1 MSEDS
6 LKNKAVSGAMWR
18 MFEIIVCQV
27 VAFGIG
33 IILARLLSP
42 EDYGAVGMLAI
53 FFAVANCF
61 KDCGFG
67 TALVQNKNRSEE
79 DYSTAFIF
87 NVASSLAIYFI
98 FFITAPLI
106 AAFYDMPI
114 LTDITR
120 VSALSFIL
128 SGLTGVQYAKLNI
141 DMNFKFR
148 SQMSILGQ
156 VLSGITGLTLA
167 YMGFG
172 VWALVLQG
180 LIAGVITG
188 IVLWLNSGW
197 KPKLLFSTA
206 AFKRLWKFG
215 ANMLGS
221 GIINT
226 VYNNLYTL
234 VIGKCYDPASVGMY
248 NRANGYASLPST
260 VIMDMSLGVNFPIL
274 AQLQDDRD
282 RLLSAYERLLK
293 VPIYVLYPLL
303 IGLVVLAEPLIQVMI
318 GEKWLPCVP
327 YLQILCGGYMFY
339 PLNGLNVNLLMVKGR
354 PDLVLK
360 LDYIKKPIGILML
373 VAAIPFGINWMMVGK
388 ALYSLIVYS
397 MNCYYTDKILDY
409 GFLKQIK
416 VLIPIIINSLVMG
429 AAVFL
434 VILFLE
440 SNVLKLAIGIPVGVI
455 AYTSVGWIRRDE
467 ALFEIINIIKSKIHK

>member
-1 MSEDS
+1 
-6 LKNKAVSGAMWR
+6 MWR
-18 MFEIIVCQV
+18 MFEMIICQV

-33 IILARLLSP
+33 IVLARLLSP

-67 TALVQNKNRSEE
+67 TALVQNKNRTEE

-87 NVASSLAIYFI
+87 NVASSLVIYLI
-98 FFITAPLI
+98 FFFIAPLI

-128 SGLTGVQYAKLNI
+128 SGLTGIQYAKLNI

-156 VLSGITGLTLA
+156 VLSGVTGLTLA

-188 IVLWLNSGW
+188 IVLWMSSSW
-197 KPKLLFSTA
+197 KPKLLFSTV

-234 VIGKCYDPASVGMY
+234 FIGKCFNPASVGMY
-248 NRANGYASLPST
+248 NRANGYASLPSS

-293 VPIYVLYPLL
+293 VPIYVLYPML
-303 IGLVVLAEPLIQVMI
+303 IGLIVLAEPLIQVMI
-318 GEKWLPCVP
+318 GDKWLPCVP
-327 YLQILCGGYMFY
+327 YLQILCVGYMFY

-373 VAAIPFGINWMMVGK
+373 IAAIPFGIVWMMVGK

-409 GFLKQIK
+409 GFFKQIK
-416 VLIPIIINSLVMG
+416 VLVPIIINSLVMG
-429 AAVFL
+429 ATVFFA
-434 VILFLE
+434 LFFFE
-440 SNVLKLAIGIPVGVI
+440 SNVVKLAVGIPAGLLSY
-455 AYTSVGWIRRDE
+455 ATVGWIRRDE
-467 ALFEIINIIKSKIHK
+467 ALFEIINIIYSKFLHR

>member
-1 MSEDS
+1 
-6 LKNKAVSGAMWR
+6 MWR
-18 MFEIIVCQV
+18 MFEMIVCQV

-33 IILARLLSP
+33 IVLARLLSP

-67 TALVQNKNRSEE
+67 TALVQNKNRTEE

-87 NVASSLAIYFI
+87 NVASSFVIYL
-98 FFITAPLI
+98 FFYIAAPYI
-106 AAFYDMPI
+106 AAFYNMPI

-141 DMNFKFR
+141 DLKFKFR

-156 VLSGITGLTLA
+156 IISGVTGLTLA
-167 YMGFG
+167 YMGYG

-180 LIAGVITG
+180 LVTSVITG
-188 IVLWLNSGW
+188 LVLWLNSGW
-197 KPKLLFSTA
+197 KPKLIFSIV

-234 VIGKCYDPASVGMY
+234 VIGKYYNPASVGMY
-248 NRANGYASLPST
+248 NRANGYASLPAN
-260 VIMDMSLGVNFPIL
+260 VIMSMSMGVNFPLL
-274 AQLQDDRD
+274 AQLQDNRE
-282 RLLSAYERLLK
+282 RLISAYERLLK
-293 VPIYVLYPLL
+293 VPIYVLYPML
-303 IGLVVLAEPLIQVMI
+303 IGLMVLAEPLVQVMI
-318 GEKWLPCVP
+318 GDKWLPCVP
-327 YLQILCGGYMFY
+327 YIQILCVGYMFY

-360 LDYIKKPIGILML
+360 LDYIKKPIGILL
-373 VAAIPFGINWMMVGK
+373 LLAAIPFGIIWMMVGK
-388 ALYSLIVYS
+388 ALYSLLVYS
-397 MNCYYTDKILDY
+397 MNCYYTQKILDY
-409 GFLKQIK
+409 GFFKQFK
-416 VLIPIIINSLVMG
+416 VLIPILLNSLLMG
-429 AAVFL
+429 AIVFSAV
-434 VILFLE
+434 LFFE
-440 SNVLKLAIGIPVGVI
+440 SNVLKLIVGIPVGVLCY
-455 AYTSVGWIRRDE
+455 ATVGWIRRDE
-467 ALFEIINIIKSKIHK
+467 ALFEIINIVKSKLHK